1 MKVKKVLLQIN
12 ELAKSVYPTTELSI
26 DLKLNKRKKGRM
38 KVGEN
43 LNGNIARDGEDHYT
57 FTELAF
63 EKKKVQ
69 RNPFVYI
76 GAWVNIK
83 KDKDGM
89 LYATF
94 NRPDYVGNYSFKQYG
109 KNAGEELIAIATLLE
124 SQGVE

>member
-1 MKVKKVLLQIN
+1 MK
-12 ELAKSVYPTTELSI
+12 KSSIVVETLFPTTEFCV
-26 DLKLNKRKKGRM
+26 DLKLNKCKKGRM

-57 FTELAF
+57 FTEMTS
-63 EKKKVQ
+63 EKKTTH
-69 RNPFVYI
+69 RNPFVY
-76 GAWVNIK
+76 GGVWVNIK
-83 KDKDGM
+83 QDKNGM